1 MHIPPQSRIAQTRY
15 LLYGLPIP
23 RLSRPWRRPGDRPVC
38 VTKLPAIPAT
48 RSGKGTYP
56 HTGNPP
62 HSWVLRHNAL
72 SPAASPAARS
82 RSPRTAS
89 PGRLSTRLPT
99 PVTYPTLVFGIF
111 FSTPILH
118 SLSTYARKVSG
129 EFNERPY
136 TQERSLPPPTSPRRG
151 TRYRP

>member
-72 SPAASPAARS
+72 GPRSQPRRPVAVASDGA
-82 RSPRTAS
+82 

-99 PVTYPTLVFGIF
+99 PVTYPPLVFGIF
-111 FSTPILH
+111 VSTPILH
-118 SLSTYARKVSG
+118 SLSTYERKVSG
-129 EFNERPY
+129 EFNIGVE
-136 TQERSLPPPTSPRRG
+136 TNI
-151 TRYRP
+151 